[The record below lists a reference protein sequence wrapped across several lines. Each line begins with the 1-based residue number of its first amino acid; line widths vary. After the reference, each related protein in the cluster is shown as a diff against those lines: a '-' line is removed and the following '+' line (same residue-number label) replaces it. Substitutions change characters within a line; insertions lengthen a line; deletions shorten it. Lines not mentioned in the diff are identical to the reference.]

1 MPLQPGENV
10 GPYRIQGQLGQGGM
24 ATVYKAYHPSLDR
37 TVALKMMHQA
47 FLEDKTFHARFER
60 EAQIVA
66 RLTHPHIIPIYDYA
80 EHEGQPYLVMKFV
93 EGRTL
98 KGTLADGSL
107 TLKEVITIMTAVASA
122 LTYAH
127 TQGVLHRD
135 IKPSNIVIEN
145 DGTPYLTDF
154 GLARIAERGES
165 TLSTDMVLGTPHYM
179 SPEQAMGR
187 KDLDAKTDI
196 YSLGI
201 VLYELIVG
209 RVPFSADTPYAVIH
223 DHIYSPLPMPSEVNP
238 DIPLRVEE
246 VLLKA
251 LAKDRDDRYGSAV
264 EMIDAF
270 KQAVID
276 SRMDTLHPERASI
289 AAVSLAR
296 LREAGAMKP
305 PMQSVAKPQFQ
316 TASTTLLRS
325 EESIARE
332 RKVGRRWM
340 LGGIGAFL
348 LTCGA
353 IFVIVMG
360 AMRTLNALENDD
372 SAALSLGGDGLSI
385 GFGGSD
391 VPIVPIERAQEAVNN
406 EPSTDTYLLLARAYW
421 ADGDQQAARQAILD
435 GSALIQDG
443 AVEEQISYLT
453 VAAAVAY
460 EAEDTQAATLLYIA
474 LVNAGQT
481 IPIGSDLL
489 REEAG
494 RYLYAITTTEGDAR
508 HLGAFQIQE
517 DLRAVVQSDYG
528 QIFLARAQITNN
540 RLRLARQILNGISD
554 DHLYQAEYNLIQGD
568 LFAAQGS
575 MEDARSA
582 WERAENAPGAP
593 LWVRERAQ
601 EQLNTSEG

>member
-107 TLKEVITIMTAVASA
+107 TLKEVVTIMTAVASA

-251 LAKDRDDRYGSAV
+251 LAKDRDDRYSSAV

-316 TASTTLLRS
+316 TASTALLRS

-481 IPIGSDLL
+481 IPIGGDLL

-508 HLGAFQIQE
+508 HLGALQIQE

-540 RLRLARQILNGISD
+540 RLRFARQTLNGISD